1 MSESLH
7 DVVEE
12 AGRGVAV
19 GLSLPV
25 REAVGEQDIDT
36 AGDQGIGS
44 SILVFV
50 PAVGGSDLEA
60 GDGLLDLV
68 DSLQEFGAGEVAAVH
83 RLGANGD
90 GVDLVLE
97 VGSVLDEGRLV
108 LRQGLVVIGPVL
120 LVEAKAQRY
129 RQ

>member
-1 MSESLH
+1 MSECLH

-25 REAVGEQDIDT
+25 REAVGEQDVDT

-50 PAVGGSDLEA
+50 PAVGGPDLET

-68 DSLQEFGAGEVAAVH
+68 DSLQEFGAGEIAAVH

-97 VGSVLDEGRLV
+97 VGSVLDEGCLV

-120 LVEAKAQRY
+120 LV
-129 RQ
+129 

>member
-1 MSESLH
+1 MSECLH

-19 GLSLPV
+19 GLALPV

-50 PAVGGSDLEA
+50 PAVGSSDLEA
-60 GDGLLDLV
+60 GNGLLDLV
-68 DSLQEFGAGEVAAVH
+68 DSLQEFGAGEVATVH
-83 RLGANGD
+83 RLGSNGD
-90 GVDLVLE
+90 GVDLVLV
-97 VGSVLDEGRLV
+97 VGSVLDEGRLI
-108 LRQGLVVIGPVL
+108 LCQGLVVIGPVL
-120 LVEAKAQRY
+120 LVAAEVQRY